1 MPLSAKMKQ
10 RIRTGTFAFHDEY
23 WKDVSEPAKEV
34 RAPLAHACL
43 LACLP
48 ACLLACLPACLLACL
63 PACLPL
69 TSFCLQL
76 VRGLLEVNAL
86 KRINAQQLRQDP
98 WIVGNNVKVGGSTCC
113 EQPLRRGSVNSCCG
127 TK

>member
-1 MPLSAKMKQ
+1 MKQ

-43 LACLP
+43 LACVH
-48 ACLLACLPACLLACL
+48 
-63 PACLPL
+63 ACLPL